1 MNLTCEKCRL
11 AKTRHQIVKGR
22 GTLPAQVLFIGEA
35 PGVSEDVL
43 GVAFIG
49 ESGRLLDKMVGMAG
63 LDGDP
68 LYFTNTVLC
77 RPCTEKAGANRQPMP
92 DEILACQS
100 NVEAIIAEAQPVHV
114 VLVGDVAERYY
125 RKRFEIYTKITH
137 PAALLRA
144 GGTRA
149 PGFRENCLKLSRL
162 TRLNSEGATVLPVKP

>member
-1 MNLTCEKCRL
+1 M
-11 AKTRHQIVKGR
+11 
-22 GTLPAQVLFIGEA
+22 
-35 PGVSEDVL
+35 L

-49 ESGRLLDKMVGMAG
+49 ESGRLLDKMVQMAG

-77 RPCTEKAGANRQPMP
+77 RPCESKDGANRQPMP
-92 DEILACQS
+92 DEVLACAG
-100 NVEAIIAEAQPVHV
+100 NVEAIVQEAQPVHV

-125 RKRFEIYTKITH
+125 RKRFEVYTKIVH

-162 TRLNSEGATVLPVKP
+162 NRLKPVQKTIGGG